1 MTENSHVKVAEA
13 TKERILGITGHQSIA
28 NLESI
33 ARHADISRLTAE
45 KYLNQLIDEGKVRE
59 MRVGNNRLFVRETGG
74 DS

>member
-1 MTENSHVKVAEA
+1 MTEQRHTAAEA
-13 TKERILGITGHQSIA
+13 AKLRILGITEHRWIA

-33 ARHADISRLTAE
+33 ARHAGICRLTAE
-45 KYLNQLIDEGKVRE
+45 KYLNQLIEEGKVRE